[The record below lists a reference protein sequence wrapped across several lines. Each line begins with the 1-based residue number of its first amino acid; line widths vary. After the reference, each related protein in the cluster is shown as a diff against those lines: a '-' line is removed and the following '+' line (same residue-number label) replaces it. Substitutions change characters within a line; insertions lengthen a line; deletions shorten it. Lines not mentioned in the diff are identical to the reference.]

1 MFHKSQ
7 QIDGIGPTK
16 RANSR
21 VEGPPLNILPLAET
35 PEHKLGRIFA
45 GLSVPT
51 VYIAEEAISYARRF
65 QQSRSQH
72 FCIISNKGSEMVI
85 QTRKVNTLL

>member
-1 MFHKSQ
+1 MVLDQ
-7 QIDGIGPTK
+7 Q

-35 PEHKLGRIFA
+35 PERKWEGIFA

-51 VYIAEEAISYARRF
+51 V
-65 QQSRSQH
+65 
-72 FCIISNKGSEMVI
+72 
-85 QTRKVNTLL
+85 